1 MKNDLWISL
10 SVMMLLVSI
19 FVLVEMRPDLET
31 DNRQYAVI
39 FPTDRSD
46 MENMTSIHQA
56 GGRMIRDGLWQN
68 IKLISAKDKN
78 FEQNIYKAGAL
89 FVFKPFVRGGCITED
104 QTRFEVA
111 QK

>member
-10 SVMMLLVSI
+10 SVMVVLISI
-19 FVLVEMRPDLET
+19 FTLVEMRPDLQA

-39 FPTDRSD
+39 FPTDRSE
-46 MENMTSIHQA
+46 MENIVSIHQA

-68 IKLISAKDKN
+68 IKLIAADDHN
-78 FEQNIYKAGAL
+78 FEEEIYKAGAL

-104 QTRFEVA
+104 QSRFDVA
-111 QK
+111 KR